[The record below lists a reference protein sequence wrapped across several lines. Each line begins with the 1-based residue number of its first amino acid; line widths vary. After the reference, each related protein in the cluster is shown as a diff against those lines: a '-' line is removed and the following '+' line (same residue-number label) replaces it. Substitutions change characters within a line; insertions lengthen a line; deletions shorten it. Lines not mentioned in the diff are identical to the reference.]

1 MRPETIINVI
11 ANAVLAGGVSVFM
24 VMIYRTGG
32 LIERWPKA
40 SSLTLRLS
48 LAGTA
53 AGALGNCLTLST
65 PADTEILMNCGLA
78 GIFVWAS
85 IFHAK
90 LIKHG
95 PPSQRLTGTDES
107 STRQAAGTEGPNK

>member
-1 MRPETIINVI
+1 MRLATIVNVI
-11 ANAVLAGGVSVFM
+11 ASGVLAAGVSAFM
-24 VMIYRTGG
+24 VLLYRTGG
-32 LIERWPKA
+32 IVEKFHVGG
-40 SSLTLRLS
+40 SLVLRIC

-65 PADTEILMNCGLA
+65 PPESEIIMNCGLA

-95 PPSQRLTGTDES
+95 PTSKHLAGTDES
-107 STRQAAGTEGPNK
+107 RPGQGSGAEGSNK

>member
-78 GIFVWAS
+78 GIFVWAA
-85 IFHAK
+85 IFHAN

-95 PPSQRLTGTDES
+95 PPSQPIAGPDACS
-107 STRQAAGTEGPNK
+107 PRQAAGPEGSNL

>member
-1 MRPETIINVI
+1 MKAETIINVI
-11 ANAVLAGGVSVFM
+11 ANGVLAGGVSVFM

-78 GIFVWAS
+78 GIFVWAA
-85 IFHAK
+85 IFHAN

-95 PPSQRLTGTDES
+95 PISQRLTGTDES
-107 STRQAAGTEGPNK
+107 GTRQAAGTEGSNK